1 MIVQGRKAFQDMVN
15 SDFIMNLVYFLKL
28 SPEKANEH
36 FDTCLAISYK
46 KYRHYPNYWACR
58 KGLNLIS
65 KTNVWG
71 YLE

>member
-1 MIVQGRKAFQDMVN
+1 MSYNKQLQDIINN
-15 SDFIMNLVYFLKL
+15 SFLTDLVYLLKL

-36 FDTCLAISYK
+36 FDTCMGLSFK

-58 KGLNLIS
+58 KGSNLVS
-65 KTNVWG
+65 KTKVWG